1 MSDKKD
7 NKKKKITAGLDYVAN
22 QVKSIA
28 TANAGF
34 QSTDDTPQVE
44 RKQRPIDIDPFGQ
57 DNHANA

>member
-22 QVKSIA
+22 QLKGIA
-28 TANAGF
+28 TANAGY
-34 QSTDDTPQVE
+34 QSTDYTPQVE

>member
-28 TANAGF
+28 TANSPY
-34 QSTDDTPQVE
+34 QSTNYTPE
-44 RKQRPIDIDPFGQ
+44 KEHKQEPINIDPFGQ
-57 DNHANA
+57 DNHANT